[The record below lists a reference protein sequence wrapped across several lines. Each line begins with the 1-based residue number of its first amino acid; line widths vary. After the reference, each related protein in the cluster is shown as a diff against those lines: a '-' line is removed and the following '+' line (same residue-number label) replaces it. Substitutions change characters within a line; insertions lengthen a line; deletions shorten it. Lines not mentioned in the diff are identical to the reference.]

1 MSKSILHSKAFSRG
15 YIKYVNVVY
24 RNKLVSSDKHSFK
37 TDITDDQELK
47 EIEKIEKI
55 LNSDE
60 KVLLVARQSR
70 LMPGGSAVTPD
81 NVIATDRRVIIRDP
95 YMLGLKAE
103 LIDIPYDVITSV
115 KLQKGVF
122 TSTILFKAP
131 TLVNKSKLGL
141 LDENIGGEDDQ
152 EGVIEALP
160 KDKAE
165 ELLEIIRRRMK
176 STNSAEST
184 SNVDSLSPADEL
196 KKLSKLRQDGI
207 LSESEFQKM
216 KQHLLEKM

>member
-1 MSKSILHSKAFSRG
+1 MG
-15 YIKYVNVVY
+15 
-24 RNKLVSSDKHSFK
+24 DKHSFN
-37 TDITDDQELK
+37 TDITDGDELN
-47 EIEKIEKI
+47 EIEKIEKM
-55 LNSDE
+55 LSSDE
-60 KVLLVARQSR
+60 KVLLVARESR
-70 LMPGGSAVTPD
+70 LMPGGSALTP
-81 NVIATDRRVIIRDP
+81 NSVIATDRRVIIRDP

-122 TSTILFKAP
+122 TSTILFRAP
-131 TLVNKSKLGL
+131 SMVNKSKLGL
-141 LDENIGGEDDQ
+141 IDEDISGEDDQ

-176 STNSAEST
+176 ATSTGEAT
-184 SNVDSLSPADEL
+184 SSIDTISIADEIE
-196 KKLSKLRQDGI
+196 KISKLKQNGI

-216 KQHLLEKM
+216 KQQLLEKM

>member
-1 MSKSILHSKAFSRG
+1 MG
-15 YIKYVNVVY
+15 
-24 RNKLVSSDKHSFK
+24 DKHSFK
-37 TDITDDQELK
+37 TDITDGDELN

-60 KVLLVARQSR
+60 KVLLVARESR
-70 LMPGGSAVTPD
+70 LMPGGSALTP
-81 NVIATDRRVIIRDP
+81 NCVIATERRVIIRDP
-95 YMLGLKAE
+95 YMLGLKSE

-131 TLVNKSKLGL
+131 TMVNKSKLGL
-141 LDENIGGEDDQ
+141 MDENLSGEDDQ

-176 STNSAEST
+176 ANSTGEAT
-184 SNVDSLSPADEL
+184 SSIDTISIADEIE
-196 KKLSKLRQDGI
+196 KLSKLKQKGI

-216 KQHLLEKM
+216 KQQLSEKM

>member
-1 MSKSILHSKAFSRG
+1 MG
-15 YIKYVNVVY
+15 
-24 RNKLVSSDKHSFK
+24 DKHSFN
-37 TDITDDQELK
+37 TDITDGDELN
-47 EIEKIEKI
+47 EIEKIEKM
-55 LNSDE
+55 LSSDE
-60 KVLLVARQSR
+60 KVLLVARESR
-70 LMPGGSAVTPD
+70 LMPGGSALTP
-81 NVIATDRRVIIRDP
+81 NSVIATDRRVIIRDP

-122 TSTILFKAP
+122 TSTILFKVP
-131 TLVNKSKLGL
+131 EIVNKSKLGL
-141 LDENIGGEDDQ
+141 IDEDITGEDDQ

-176 STNSAEST
+176 ATSTGEAT
-184 SNVDSLSPADEL
+184 SSIDTISIADEIE
-196 KKLSKLRQDGI
+196 KLSKLEQNGV

-216 KQHLLEKM
+216 KQQLLEKM